1 MRIIRSHCA
10 SHSHRQLSLS
20 AHRWSGT
27 WLPDEPGGMSTASAT
42 RQSTASWHGEESEP
56 KGPTVEPSR

>member
-1 MRIIRSHCA
+1 MGVRV
-10 SHSHRQLSLS
+10 
-20 AHRWSGT
+20 WSWGEAVRGWGQGLRVT

-42 RQSTASWHGEESEP
+42 RQSTASWHCDESEP